1 MTPRVIR
8 AASPQDFEVGRR
20 LLDEYRRFVQQ
31 LIPQIAE
38 TVQMDFDREFAI
50 FPRQYQKS
58 SGELLL
64 GGDPPNGCVALRYV
78 DDRRCELERLYVR
91 PSAREH
97 GLGEALTRACIEAAR
112 DSGRTQLI
120 LVTSPPY
127 EAAIRLYRRLGFR
140 DIRVEDDPAV
150 ARYGTSHAI
159 VLGMDL

>member
-8 AASPQDFEVGRR
+8 ATRSEDFEAGWR
-20 LLDEYRRFVQQ
+20 LLDEYRRFVQH
-31 LIPQIAE
+31 LIPQIAK
-38 TVQMDFDREFAI
+38 TVQMDFDREFAM
-50 FPRQYQKS
+50 FPQQYQMPL
-58 SGELLL
+58 GELLL

-91 PSAREH
+91 PSARER
-97 GLGEALTRACIEAAR
+97 GLGEALTRACIDAAKK
-112 DSGRTQLI
+112 SGRAQLI

-127 EAAIRLYRRLGFR
+127 EAALRLYRRLGFR
-140 DIRVEDDPAV
+140 DIRVEDDPTV